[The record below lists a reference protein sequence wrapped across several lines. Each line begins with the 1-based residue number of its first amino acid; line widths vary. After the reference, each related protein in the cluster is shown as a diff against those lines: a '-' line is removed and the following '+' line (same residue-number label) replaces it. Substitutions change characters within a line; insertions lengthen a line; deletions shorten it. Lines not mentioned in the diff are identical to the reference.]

1 MKHLSMLFALLLCL
15 ILSPGAQAASNE
27 AEQAAESLHEL
38 GLFLGTGT
46 NADGTPIYDLDRIP
60 TRNQAVIMLVRL
72 LGKEDEARS
81 GEWEIPFNDV
91 DAGSYMAS
99 YIGYAYANGLTKG
112 TTDTTYS
119 GSRLI
124 TRNQYL
130 LFLMRAMGYASNQFY
145 YGDIA
150 MSTSDA
156 AAVAEELGLIDT
168 DNGQFTRGDIAAISN
183 RALDAYMCDLNP
195 NVKTLREAL
204 GFGETEKMKNK
215 AAAIMVDKFGSY
227 QEADAT
233 IQRDKDYTFIKQ
245 EIPVSNGMVIYYQF
259 DSPSGPISNLVHICN
274 DGTKVTLPL
283 PWLNRNG
290 KSANPENLA
299 YNKENGSITYE
310 TTIEEDLP
318 WFRSATLRKAGRYQY
333 CYNISTYFTSIS
345 AL

>member
-1 MKHLSMLFALLLCL
+1 MKHLSILFALLLCL

-91 DAGSYMAS
+91 DVGSYMAS

-156 AAVAEELGLIDT
+156 AAVAEELR
-168 DNGQFTRGDIAAISN
+168 TRMKAAP
-183 RALDAYMCDLNP
+183 RRF
-195 NVKTLREAL
+195 KTLREAL
-204 GFGETEKMKNK
+204 GFGESEKMKNK
-215 AAAIMVDKFGSY
+215 AVAIMVDKFGSY

-299 YNKENGSITYE
+299 YNKENGNITYE
-310 TTIEEDLP
+310 TTIEEELP
-318 WFRSATLRKAGRYQY
+318 WFRSATLREAGRYQY
-333 CYNISTYFTSIS
+333 CYNISTHFTSIS